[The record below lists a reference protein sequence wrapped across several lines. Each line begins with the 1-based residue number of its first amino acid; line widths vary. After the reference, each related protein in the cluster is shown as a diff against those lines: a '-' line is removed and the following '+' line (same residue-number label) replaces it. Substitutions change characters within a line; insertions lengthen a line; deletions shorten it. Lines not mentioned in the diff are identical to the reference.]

1 MRWKMTKFENNSNWF
16 YKLGFRNGLQAIIML
31 ISWIAWV
38 RSLCDNDCL
47 NEVAALNRGENY
59 CNYREKI
66 LELWQATTQHGAT

>member
-1 MRWKMTKFENNSNWF
+1 MTKLEINSNWF
-16 YKLGFRNGLQAIIML
+16 YKLGFPNGLQAIVML

-66 LELWQATTQHGAT
+66 LEL